1 VLESLNKEKKMRKT
15 FLIILIMAFVFTSI
29 AWGLKIGGKVL
40 PDKMNAGENELLL
53 NGAGLR
59 KKLII
64 RVYAGALY
72 LLESC
77 SDANKIIEAD
87 EPMAVKMH
95 FIYKAVS
102 PEKLIEAWN
111 TGFSKSDTSNLQ
123 EEIATFNSYF
133 TEDAKKDEV
142 YDIIYVPE
150 IGTSV
155 YMNNELKGTIPG
167 LEFKKAVFSIWLGEQ
182 TELPKLKK
190 AMLGM

>member
-1 VLESLNKEKKMRKT
+1 MRKT
-15 FLIILIMAFVFTSI
+15 FLVILIMAFVFTSI
-29 AWGLKIGGKVL
+29 AMALEIGGKVL
-40 PDKMNAGENELLL
+40 PDKIKAGENELLL

-64 RVYAGALY
+64 KVYAGALY
-72 LLESC
+72 LPESC
-77 SDANKIIEAD
+77 SNANKIIEAD

-95 FIYKAVS
+95 FIYKAVA

-111 TGFSKSDTSNLQ
+111 TGFGKSDISNLQ

-133 TEDAKKDEV
+133 AEDAKKDEV

-150 IGTSV
+150 VGTSV

>member
-1 VLESLNKEKKMRKT
+1 MT
-15 FLIILIMAFVFTSI
+15 FAFTSI

-40 PDKMNAGENELLL
+40 PDNMKAGDNELTI

-64 RVYAGALY
+64 KVYAGALY
-72 LLESC
+72 LPKSC
-77 SDANKIIEAD
+77 SNAKSIIEAD

-95 FIYKAVS
+95 FIYKSVA

-111 TGFSKSDTSNLQ
+111 TGFGKSEISNLQ
-123 EEIATFNSYF
+123 DEIKTFNSYF
-133 TEDAKKDEV
+133 TKDAVKNDV

-150 IGTSV
+150 VGTSV
-155 YMNNELKGTIPG
+155 YMNNELKGTIAG

>member
-1 VLESLNKEKKMRKT
+1 MRKT
-15 FLIILIMAFVFTSI
+15 FLIILIMTFILTSI
-29 AWGLKIGGKVL
+29 AWSLKIGGKVL
-40 PDKMNAGENELLL
+40 PDKMKAGENELLL

-64 RVYAGALY
+64 KVYACALY
-72 LLESC
+72 LPESC

-95 FIYKAVS
+95 FIYKAVA

-111 TGFSKSDTSNLQ
+111 TGFGKSDTSNLQ
-123 EEIATFNSYF
+123 EEIVTFNSYF
-133 TEDAKKDEV
+133 TEDAKKDDV

-150 IGTSV
+150 EGTSV

-182 TELPKLKK
+182 TELPKLKE

>member
-1 VLESLNKEKKMRKT
+1 MKK
-15 FLIILIMAFVFTSI
+15 ILLVILMITFVFTSI
-29 AWGLKIGGKVL
+29 SWGLKIGGKVL
-40 PDKMNAGENELLL
+40 PDKMKAGENELLL

-64 RVYAGALY
+64 KVYAGALY
-72 LLESC
+72 ILESC
-77 SDANKIIEAD
+77 SDANAIIEAD
-87 EPMAVKMH
+87 EPVAVKMH
-95 FIYKAVS
+95 FIYKAVA

-111 TGFSKSDTSNLQ
+111 TGFGKSDISNLQ
-123 EEIATFNSYF
+123 EEITTFNSYF

-150 IGTSV
+150 VGTSV
-155 YMNNELKGTIPG
+155 YMNNELKGTVPG

-190 AMLGM
+190 AMLGL

>member
-1 VLESLNKEKKMRKT
+1 MRKT
-15 FLIILIMAFVFTSI
+15 FLIILIMTFVFTSI
-29 AWGLKIGGKVL
+29 AWGLKIGRKVL
-40 PDKMNAGENELLL
+40 PEKMKAGENELLL

-64 RVYAGALY
+64 KVYAGALY
-72 LLESC
+72 LMESC
-77 SDANKIIEAD
+77 SDANVIIEAD
-87 EPMAVKMH
+87 EPMTVKMH

-133 TEDAKKDEV
+133 TEDAKKDEI

-150 IGTSV
+150 VGTSV
-155 YMNNELKGTIPG
+155 YMNNKLKGIISG

>member
-1 VLESLNKEKKMRKT
+1 MRKT

-29 AWGLKIGGKVL
+29 AWGLKIGGKML
-40 PDKMNAGENELLL
+40 PDKMKAGEDELML

-64 RVYAGALY
+64 KVYAGALY
-72 LLESC
+72 ILESC

-95 FIYKAVS
+95 FIYKAVA

-111 TGFSKSDTSNLQ
+111 IGFGKSDISNLQ
-123 EEIATFNSYF
+123 EEITTFNSYF
-133 TEDAKKDEV
+133 TEDAKKDEI

-150 IGTSV
+150 VGTSV
-155 YMNNELKGTIPG
+155 YMNNELKGTVPG